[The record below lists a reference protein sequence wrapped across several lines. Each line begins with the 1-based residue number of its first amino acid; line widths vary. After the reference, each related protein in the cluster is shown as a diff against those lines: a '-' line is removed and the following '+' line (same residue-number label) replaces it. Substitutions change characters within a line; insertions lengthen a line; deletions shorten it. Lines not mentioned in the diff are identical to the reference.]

1 MKIGFI
7 GLGNMGEGM
16 SSNIV
21 KKHDDKVYVYDLLK
35 EKVDLL
41 ASRGAVP
48 CKSAREVAK
57 EADIIITM
65 LPRSQHVQATYEEI
79 LPEVGP
85 GKICVDMSTIDPS
98 VSIEIA
104 GKVGERGAKF
114 ADCPVLKSK
123 LMAIA
128 GKLGI
133 YAGCDEET
141 FKILEPI
148 LYYMGEHVMRMGPNG
163 TGITMKICQNAL
175 THEIQN
181 AVNETL
187 TLANICGISTEQFV
201 KAVSIGGA
209 QNYYLESKA
218 DALIHNDF
226 TCQFPVIYAE
236 KDLSI
241 CKRLS
246 ESHNFPM
253 PGIDV
258 SLAAL
263 NKTIEMGYGMEDNSA
278 CIKAVRDGF
287 ISND

>member
-16 SSNIV
+16 SSNIL
-21 KKHDDKVYVYDLLK
+21 KKHDDKVYVYDLQK
-35 EKVDLL
+35 EKVELM
-41 ASRGAVP
+41 AGKGAVP
-48 CKSAREVAK
+48 CGSATEVAK
-57 EADIIITM
+57 NADIIITM
-65 LPRSQHVQATYEEI
+65 LPRSEHVKSIYDEI
-79 LPEVGP
+79 LPVVGE

-98 VSIEIA
+98 VSMEIA
-104 GKVGERGAKF
+104 ARVKETGAKF

-148 LYYMGEHVMRMGPNG
+148 LYYMGENVMRMGENG
-163 TGITMKICQNAL
+163 AGITMKICQNAL

-187 TLANICGISTEQFV
+187 TLANICGIGTEQFI
-201 KAVSIGGA
+201 KAISIGGA

-218 DALIHNDF
+218 DALTNNDF

-241 CKRLS
+241 CRRLAD
-246 ESHNFPM
+246 SHNFPM

-263 NKTIEMGYGMEDNSA
+263 KKTIEMGYGKEDNCA
-278 CIKAVRDGF
+278 CILAVRDGF
-287 ISND
+287 I

>member
-16 SSNIV
+16 STNIL
-21 KKHDDKVYVYDLLK
+21 KKHDDKVYVFDLLK
-35 EKVDLL
+35 EKVDLM
-41 ASRGAVP
+41 AEKGAVP
-48 CKSAREVAK
+48 CGSASEVA
-57 EADIIITM
+57 ENAEVIITM
-65 LPRSQHVQATYEEI
+65 LPRSEHVKSIYEEI
-79 LPEVGP
+79 LPIVGK

-98 VSIEIA
+98 VSMEIA
-104 GKVGERGAKF
+104 GKVKETGAKF

-123 LMAIA
+123 MMAIA

-141 FKILEPI
+141 FRILEPI
-148 LYYMGEHVMRMGPNG
+148 LYYMGENVMRIGENG
-163 TGITMKICQNAL
+163 AGITMKICQNAL

-187 TLANICGISTEQFV
+187 TLANICGIGTEQFV
-201 KAVSIGGA
+201 KAISIGGA

-218 DALIHNDF
+218 EALINNDF

-263 NKTIEMGYGMEDNSA
+263 KKTIDMGYGMEDNCA
-278 CIKAVRDGF
+278 CIMAVRDGF
-287 ISND
+287 V

>member
-16 SSNIV
+16 SLNIL
-21 KKHDDKVYVYDLLK
+21 KKHDDSVYVYDLVQ

-41 ASRGAVP
+41 AEQGAVP
-48 CKSAREVAK
+48 CGSASVVAQN
-57 EADIIITM
+57 ADIIITM
-65 LPRSQHVQATYEEI
+65 LPRSEHVKGIYEEI
-79 LPEVGP
+79 LPVIGA
-85 GKICVDMSTIDPS
+85 GKICVDMSTIDPP
-98 VSIEIA
+98 VSMEIA
-104 GKVGERGAKF
+104 EKVKAAGAKF

-123 LMAIA
+123 YMAMA

-141 FKILEPI
+141 FEVLKPI
-148 LYYMGEHVMRMGPNG
+148 LSYMGEHVMRMGENG
-163 TGITMKICQNAL
+163 AGITMKICQNAL

-187 TLANICGISTEQFV
+187 TLANICGIGTKQFIEAV
-201 KAVSIGGA
+201 KIGGA

-218 DALIHNDF
+218 DALINDDF

-246 ESHNFPM
+246 ESHGFPM

-258 SLAAL
+258 SLEAL
-263 NKTIEMGYGMEDNSA
+263 HKTIEMGYGMEDNCA
-278 CIKAVRDGF
+278 CIRAVRDGF
-287 ISND
+287 V

>member
-16 SSNIV
+16 SSNILA
-21 KKHDDKVYVYDLLK
+21 KHDDALYVFDLCK
-35 EKVDLL
+35 EKVELMEKK
-41 ASRGAVP
+41 GAVG
-48 CKSAREVAK
+48 CENAAEVAQN
-57 EADIIITM
+57 ADIIITM
-65 LPRSQHVQATYEEI
+65 LPRSEHVKAIYDEI
-79 LPEVGP
+79 LPIVGK
-85 GKICVDMSTIDPS
+85 GKICVDMSTIDPK
-98 VSIEIA
+98 VSMEIA
-104 GKVGERGAKF
+104 AKVKEKGAKF

-141 FKILEPI
+141 FKVLEPI
-148 LYYMGEHVMRMGPNG
+148 LLYMGENVMRIGENG
-163 TGITMKICQNAL
+163 AGITMKICQNAL

-187 TLANICGISTEQFV
+187 TLANICGIETEQFV
-201 KAVSIGGA
+201 KAISIGGA

-218 DALIHNDF
+218 DALIKNDF

-258 SLAAL
+258 AL
-263 NKTIEMGYGMEDNSA
+263 KALKKSIEMGYGMEDNCA
-278 CIKAVRDGF
+278 CIMAVRDGF
-287 ISND
+287 I

>member
-16 SSNIV
+16 SANII
-21 KKHDDKVYVYDLLK
+21 KKHDDKVFVFDLLE
-35 EKVDLL
+35 EKVKMI
-41 ASRGAVP
+41 AEKGAVP
-48 CKSAREVAK
+48 CKNAAEVA
-57 EADIIITM
+57 ENAEIIITM
-65 LPRSQHVQATYEEI
+65 LPRSEHVKSIYDEI
-79 LPEVGP
+79 LPVVGT

-98 VSIEIA
+98 VSMEIA
-104 GKVGERGAKF
+104 EEVKKTGAKF

-123 LMAIA
+123 YMAAA

-141 FKILEPI
+141 YEILEPI
-148 LYYMGEHVMRMGPNG
+148 LYYMGENVMRIGENG
-163 TGITMKICQNAL
+163 AGITMKICQNAL

-187 TLANICGISTEQFV
+187 TLANICGIPTELFV
-201 KAVSIGGA
+201 KAISIGGA

-218 DALIHNDF
+218 DALINDDF

-263 NKTIEMGYGMEDNSA
+263 NKTMEMGFGMEDNCA

-287 ISND
+287 I